1 MIAISGRFCSPEGVN
16 VQSVLISQFVLPTLF
31 LHFYFTGINFRGMLN
46 HVCDVAYDQNRC
58 RPIRNSKCMG
68 TNSYLSYYCT
78 RVPYSGI
85 FYLVLFVTFVIYI
98 IIIIIIVIIFII
110 IIIVIT
116 VITITFMLSLFIP
129 S

>member
-1 MIAISGRFCSPEGVN
+1 MS
-16 VQSVLISQFVLPTLF
+16 
-31 LHFYFTGINFRGMLN
+31 
-46 HVCDVAYDQNRC
+46 
-58 RPIRNSKCMG
+58 

-98 IIIIIIVIIFII
+98 IIIIVIIFIIIIII

-116 VITITFMLSLFIP
+116 VITITFMLSVFIP

>member
-31 LHFYFTGINFRGMLN
+31 LHFYFTGINFRGMLH